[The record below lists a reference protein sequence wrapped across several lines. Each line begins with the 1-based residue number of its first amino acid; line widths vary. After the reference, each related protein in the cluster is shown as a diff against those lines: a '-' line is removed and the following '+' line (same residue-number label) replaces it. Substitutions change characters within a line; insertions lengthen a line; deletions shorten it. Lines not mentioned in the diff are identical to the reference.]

1 MINSNIEKNC
11 LKAQIELEVLRV
23 SALENIEAVKLQGA
37 VSDSIPEV
45 FEADVLALGSLV
57 DDYLKMADT
66 KLSDL
71 VLGHLE
77 GFITLNCLCADY

>member
-23 SALENIEAVKLQGA
+23 AALEDIEAVKLQGI
-37 VSDSIPEV
+37 VRDSFPEA
-45 FEADVLALGSLV
+45 FEADAFALGSLV

-71 VLGHLE
+71 VLGHFE